1 MRYRTSLFI
10 KAVLLCFLLSA
21 CNGSG
26 DPIESLFDRID
37 QANHAYME
45 ESGQQG
51 GQTVTGDTDEPLR
64 GVWISYLEISKLAGS
79 AEGVFHAQAA
89 AMMQRVKEKGGNAVF
104 VQVRPFGDAIY
115 PSEVYPWSKTISGS
129 AGTGL
134 PYDPLAVLLEQA
146 HAQGLAFHAW
156 INPYRLMSSTD
167 FSKVDGSFRTAAWYQ
182 GDARSTYMYE
192 VDGIWWLKPANDEA
206 QALIADG
213 VRELLSHYALDGI
226 HLDDYFYAASPE
238 SLGETTVS
246 AKANNTK
253 LIKTLYDL
261 TKELRP
267 DALFGVS
274 PAGGFRKDSTL
285 PVSDTGTLSTD
296 LALWCTKEGYLDYV
310 MPQIYWDETHEI
322 QPFTMTLQKWRAFVT
337 EPSVRLY
344 IGLASY
350 RFDAATIQEQSQAAI
365 EEADGYCLYRYDYI

>member
-167 FSKVDGSFRTAAWYQ
+167 FSKVDASFRTAAWYQ

-365 EEADGYCLYRYDYI
+365 EEADGYCLSRYDYI

>member
-64 GVWISYLEISKLAGS
+64 RVWISYLEISKLAGS

-167 FSKVDGSFRTAAWYQ
+167 FSKVDASFRTAAWYQ

>member
-45 ESGQQG
+45 ESGHQG

-167 FSKVDGSFRTAAWYQ
+167 FSKVDASFRTAAWYQ

-213 VRELLSHYALDGI
+213 VRELLSHYAVDGI

>member
-167 FSKVDGSFRTAAWYQ
+167 FSKVDASFRTAAWYQ

-192 VDGIWWLKPANDEA
+192 VDGIWWLKPANDGA

>member
-89 AMMQRVKEKGGNAVF
+89 AMMQRGKEKGGNAVF

-167 FSKVDGSFRTAAWYQ
+167 FSKVDASFRTAAWYQ

>member
-104 VQVRPFGDAIY
+104 VQVRSFGDAIY

-167 FSKVDGSFRTAAWYQ
+167 FSKVDASFRTAAWYQ

-192 VDGIWWLKPANDEA
+192 VDGIW
-206 QALIADG
+206 
-213 VRELLSHYALDGI
+213 
-226 HLDDYFYAASPE
+226 
-238 SLGETTVS
+238 
-246 AKANNTK
+246 
-253 LIKTLYDL
+253 
-261 TKELRP
+261 
-267 DALFGVS
+267 
-274 PAGGFRKDSTL
+274 
-285 PVSDTGTLSTD
+285 
-296 LALWCTKEGYLDYV
+296 
-310 MPQIYWDETHEI
+310 
-322 QPFTMTLQKWRAFVT
+322 
-337 EPSVRLY
+337 
-344 IGLASY
+344 
-350 RFDAATIQEQSQAAI
+350 
-365 EEADGYCLYRYDYI
+365 

>member
-167 FSKVDGSFRTAAWYQ
+167 FSKVDASFRTAAWYQ

-213 VRELLSHYALDGI
+213 VRELLSH
-226 HLDDYFYAASPE
+226 YAASPE

>member
-1 MRYRTSLFI
+1 M
-10 KAVLLCFLLSA
+10 LLCFLLSA

-167 FSKVDGSFRTAAWYQ
+167 FSKVDASFRTAAWYQ

>member
-45 ESGQQG
+45 ESGHQG

-167 FSKVDGSFRTAAWYQ
+167 FSKVDASFRTAAWYQ

>member
-167 FSKVDGSFRTAAWYQ
+167 FSKVDASFRTAAWYQ

-310 MPQIYWDETHEI
+310 MPQIYCDETHEI

>member
-167 FSKVDGSFRTAAWYQ
+167 FSKVDASFRTAAWYQ

-213 VRELLSHYALDGI
+213 VRELLSHYSLDGI
-226 HLDDYFYAASPE
+226 HLDDNFYEASPE

>member
-79 AEGVFHAQAA
+79 AGGVFHAQAA
-89 AMMQRVKEKGGNAVF
+89 AMMQGGREKGGNAVF

-167 FSKVDGSFRTAAWYQ
+167 FSKVDASFRTAAWYQ

>member
-167 FSKVDGSFRTAAWYQ
+167 FSKVDASFRTAAWYQ

>member
-89 AMMQRVKEKGGNAVF
+89 AMMQWVKEKGGNAVF

-167 FSKVDGSFRTAAWYQ
+167 FSKVDASFRTAAWYQ